1 MMKKISTFLLS
12 VLVLFGMVAGDISV
26 ISAFNTETVILSSE
40 KEELETGEKT
50 NLNARADL
58 PETAEVIDYKWTSD
72 NEEIAIVS
80 GEMNSAVVEAKAA
93 GKAKITVTVNYRNK
107 VSAEENINSAPAE
120 IEINVVERKPQN
132 IVTAKEESDAEASE
146 NNLDPVTAEYIKI
159 ILILHTHH

>member
-1 MMKKISTFLLS
+1 MKKISTFLLS
-12 VLVLFGMVAGDISV
+12 VLVLFGIVANDMSFV
-26 ISAFNTETVILSSE
+26 SAMNIEKVTLTSE

-107 VSAEENINSAPAE
+107 VSAEAQENINSSTA
-120 IEINVVERKPQN
+120 RKL
-132 IVTAKEESDAEASE
+132 K
-146 NNLDPVTAEYIKI
+146 LM
-159 ILILHTHH
+159 